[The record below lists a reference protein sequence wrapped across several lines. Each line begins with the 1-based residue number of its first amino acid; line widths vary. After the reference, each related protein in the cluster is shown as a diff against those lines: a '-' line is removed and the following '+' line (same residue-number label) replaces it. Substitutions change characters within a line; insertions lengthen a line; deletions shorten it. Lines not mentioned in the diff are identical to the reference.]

1 MGGQSKGGQRG
12 MLVLPLILLLWPSLF
27 SCDED
32 VMEVDKRWS
41 SLPSWMQGLR
51 HPFLQH
57 WKSDRLPISTA
68 GGRRDGDESEKY
80 SFKDA
85 PDSSIPIWSKD
96 GRAIRSNPSP
106 ALGPWS
112 KGMARFK
119 LLRLKKWRSLPKMN
133 GRLRFLSSILAQSSL
148 GRDPASILLE
158 SPGRAASQMMLQGP
172 TVIQGKP
179 YRL

>member
-12 MLVLPLILLLWPSLF
+12 MLVLPLLHLLWPSLF

-41 SLPSWMQGLR
+41 SLPNWMQGLR

-85 PDSSIPIWSKD
+85 PDSSIP
-96 GRAIRSNPSP
+96 
-106 ALGPWS
+106 
-112 KGMARFK
+112 MFK